1 MTEWIY
7 VDSSNIE
14 AVQYNTDNQELYVQ
28 FLSGGTYC
36 YHDVPEEIFNEL
48 LEASSKG
55 SFLNRVIK
63 GTYEYS
69 KVS

>member
-14 AVQYNTDNQELYVQ
+14 AIRYDADNQELYVQ
-28 FLSGGTYC
+28 FLSGGTYS
-36 YHDVPEEIFNEL
+36 YHNVPEEIFTQL
-48 LEASSKG
+48 SEAPSKG
-55 SFLNRVIK
+55 SFLNREIK

-69 KVS
+69 KLS

>member
-14 AVQYNTDNQELYVQ
+14 AIRYDADNQELHVQ
-28 FLSGGTYC
+28 FLSGGSYC
-36 YHDVPEEIFNEL
+36 YHGVPEEIFNEL

-63 GTYEYS
+63 GTYEFS
-69 KVS
+69 KL